1 MQAGEWQRYQTD
13 EGGQDSAFSQGTEG
27 WWVRESNIPRGT
39 LFQHFKEAVMRMIQC
54 EAEGHQPTKVLM
66 CDGFESATADAL
78 MAELC
83 FRDVGAA
90 KSAINAI
97 GGRLFSSGWPH
108 INAVAD
114 DDDIS
119 SPS

>member
-1 MQAGEWQRYQTD
+1 
-13 EGGQDSAFSQGTEG
+13 
-27 WWVRESNIPRGT
+27 
-39 LFQHFKEAVMRMIQC
+39 MRMIQC

-90 KSAINAI
+90 KSAIRAI

-114 DDDIS
+114 DDEDTDVGGYSEVQGRWVQREGILALQAAPRGGDYS
-119 SPS
+119 